1 MLTIDDI
8 NKLKSEIDNSSNRRV
23 QLETEIRLIKKD
35 MREKYGVDNTPD
47 ADELIK
53 DLAIEQEKIKKIIET
68 KLNIL
73 SEAMKKDGML

>member
-8 NKLKSEIDNSSNRRV
+8 NKLKSEIDNSSNKRV

-35 MREKYGVDNTPD
+35 MKEKYGVDNTPD

-53 DLAIEQEKIKKIIET
+53 DLAIEQEKIKKTIET